1 MTLIHW
7 QPTRRRRINWL
18 AVESFGLALA
28 VWFGFWAFLV
38 PALINA
44 VMNSRGF

>member
-1 MTLIHW
+1 VTLIHW

-18 AVESFGLALA
+18 AVEGFAFALA

-44 VMNSRGF
+44 ALSGRG